1 MNTRRLWGE
10 IELASGLLQ
19 LGPQAQTADGGP
31 RRRSNP
37 TGRTDF
43 PPYCLNFSQGL
54 QLHRPL
60 TATLPSTT
68 PPRASP
74 VVQGNFDDPPRHRM
88 AVLPQPQTEETQL
101 TIRIGL
107 YSEDRS
113 LQPLLASAL
122 GKEFQILSSPD
133 EAGITRILEIG
144 RAHV

>member
-37 TGRTDF
+37 TCRTDF

-60 TATLPSTT
+60 AATLPSTT

-74 VVQGNFDDPPRHRM
+74 VVQGNFDENS
-88 AVLPQPQTEETQL
+88 ATALNGSL
-101 TIRIGL
+101 T
-107 YSEDRS
+107 
-113 LQPLLASAL
+113 SAANR
-122 GKEFQILSSPD
+122 GNSIDDSNQ
-133 EAGITRILEIG
+133 IG
-144 RAHV
+144 R